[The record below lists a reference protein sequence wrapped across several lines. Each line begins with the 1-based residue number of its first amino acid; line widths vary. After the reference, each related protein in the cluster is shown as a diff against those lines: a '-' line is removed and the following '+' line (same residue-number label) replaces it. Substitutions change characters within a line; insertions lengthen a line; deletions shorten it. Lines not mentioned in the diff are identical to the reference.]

1 MPLTPLAPL
10 TPLCSGFPQPV
21 PISHSI
27 ALALM
32 AGGCYSQKAATRAT
46 RKKDC
51 ELQNGI
57 ACAILNKL

>member
-1 MPLTPLAPL
+1 VLSRRFT
-10 TPLCSGFPQPV
+10 QPRLL
-21 PISHSI
+21 SHSRPFFPTAL

-32 AGGCYSQKAATRAT
+32 AGDCYSQKAATSAR

-51 ELQNGI
+51 ELQKGI